1 MSVLSVDEDDS
12 LISDADISESCDTHS
27 HIHTHTHTFTTD
39 RARRNKHTD
48 TRATNT
54 DEKHTSEQL
63 STHNT
68 DMHSQNGF
76 VSPAV
81 IFFSSTVL
89 QETMCVSFV

>member
-12 LISDADISESCDTHS
+12 LISDADISESCDTHG
-27 HIHTHTHTFTTD
+27 HTHTHTFTTD
-39 RARRNKHTD
+39 RARRNKHTN

-54 DEKHTSEQL
+54 DEKHTSKQI

-68 DMHSQNGF
+68 DMHSENGF

-81 IFFSSTVL
+81 IFFKHCTARNHV
-89 QETMCVSFV
+89 CPD